1 LPEQRKG
8 IRQVIGTGAS
18 SVARRGRDRVYP
30 LSITSEQEMTS
41 ASAGQT
47 ERDIERLAAALGDP
61 TRRRIF
67 FFVREAGEVVGKDEV
82 AEGVGIDRRLA
93 AFHLD
98 KLVEQRF
105 LRAEFRRRSGR
116 SGPGAGRPAKLY
128 GLADAELSV
137 SLPERHYDLLA
148 QLLLRAMSDRSEAPT
163 QAVLERVGYEFGRE
177 IGLRQLAER
186 GDDATPLGTR
196 TTTTEAI
203 AEVVRLLSRFG
214 FAAESEGGDAI
225 KACACPFE
233 EMAFH
238 DPARVC
244 GLDRAIWRGILSAFA
259 PQATLAE
266 ATTRA
271 QGDEACVAHVVG
283 PVAE

>member
-1 LPEQRKG
+1 
-8 IRQVIGTGAS
+8 
-18 SVARRGRDRVYP
+18 
-30 LSITSEQEMTS
+30 MTS
-41 ASAGQT
+41 ALPGQT
-47 ERDIERLAAALGDP
+47 ERDIERLASALGDP

-67 FFVREAGEVVGKDEV
+67 FFVRQAGELVGKDEV

-98 KLVEQRF
+98 KLVEQGF

-128 GLADAELSV
+128 TLADAELSV

-148 QLLLRAMSDRSEAPT
+148 RLLLRAMSDGSGSPT
-163 QAVLERVGYEFGRE
+163 QAVLERVGFEFGRE
-177 IGLRQLAER
+177 LGLRELAER
-186 GDDATPLGTR
+186 GRSASPLSARG
-196 TTTTEAI
+196 TTTEAI
-203 AEVVRLLSRFG
+203 AEVVRLLSRYG
-214 FAAESEGGDAI
+214 FAAEREGGDAI

-244 GLDRAIWRGILSAFA
+244 GLDRAIWSGILSAFA

-271 QGDEACVAHVVG
+271 QGDEACIVHVVG
-283 PVAE
+283 PGAE